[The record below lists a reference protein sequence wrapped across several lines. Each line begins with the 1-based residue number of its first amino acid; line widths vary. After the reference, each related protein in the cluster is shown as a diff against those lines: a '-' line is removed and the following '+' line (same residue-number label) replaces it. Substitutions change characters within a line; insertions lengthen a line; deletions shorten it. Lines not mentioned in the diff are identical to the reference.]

1 LPTDWG
7 NGITGNHGWRE
18 GLNLITLV
26 SNTLY
31 GISHA
36 NIMNIIHK
44 SISAFLLSVIC
55 STAASLTLSIPKS
68 LIDIGVAK
76 KFPKE
81 KLTITLDKPV
91 TKFSKERQKIELC
104 GIWTSKLPQRTGDF
118 CVDTQ
123 PVWNKEKGDIE
134 ISKVNVLKLTAGDGK
149 ELSGS
154 VTNTL
159 NTTLLTLLDGTS
171 VYHVPD
177 MIGKRL
183 DAIEVQESSFKLI
196 F

>member
-1 LPTDWG
+1 MTRFNKFLFASAILLVVNTVSALS
-7 NGITGNHGWRE
+7 
-18 GLNLITLV
+18 LN
-26 SNTLY
+26 
-31 GISHA
+31 
-36 NIMNIIHK
+36 
-44 SISAFLLSVIC
+44 
-55 STAASLTLSIPKS
+55 IPKS
-68 LIDIGVAK
+68 LIDLAMAK

-81 KLTITLDKPV
+81 KLTITLDQPV

-104 GIWTSKLPQRTGDF
+104 GTWVSKIPQRSGDF

-134 ISKVNVLKLTAGDGK
+134 ISKVNILKLVTADGK
-149 ELSGS
+149 ELSGAIS
-154 VTNTL
+154 GTL
-159 NTTLLTLLDGTS
+159 NSTVLTLLDGTS

-183 DAIEVQESSFKLI
+183 DAIEIQDNSFKLI

>member
-1 LPTDWG
+1 MMRYDKFLFASAIFLAVNTVSALS
-7 NGITGNHGWRE
+7 
-18 GLNLITLV
+18 LN
-26 SNTLY
+26 
-31 GISHA
+31 
-36 NIMNIIHK
+36 
-44 SISAFLLSVIC
+44 
-55 STAASLTLSIPKS
+55 IPKS
-68 LIDIGVAK
+68 LIDLGMAK

-81 KLTITLDKPV
+81 KLTITLDQPV

-104 GIWTSKLPQRTGDF
+104 GTWASKIPQRSGEF

-134 ISKVNVLKLTAGDGK
+134 ISKVNILKLTTADGK

-154 VTNTL
+154 ISGTL
-159 NTTLLTLLDGTS
+159 NSTVLTLLDGTS

-183 DAIEVQESSFKLI
+183 DAIEIQDNSFKLI

>member
-1 LPTDWG
+1 MMRFNKFLFASAIFLVVNTVSALS
-7 NGITGNHGWRE
+7 
-18 GLNLITLV
+18 LN
-26 SNTLY
+26 
-31 GISHA
+31 
-36 NIMNIIHK
+36 
-44 SISAFLLSVIC
+44 
-55 STAASLTLSIPKS
+55 IPKS
-68 LIDIGVAK
+68 LIDLGMAK

-81 KLTITLDKPV
+81 KLTITLDQPV

-104 GIWTSKLPQRTGDF
+104 GTWASKIPQRSGDF

-134 ISKVNVLKLTAGDGK
+134 ISKVNILKLATADGK
-149 ELSGS
+149 ELSGAIS
-154 VTNTL
+154 GTL
-159 NTTLLTLLDGTS
+159 NSTVLTLLDGTS

-183 DAIEVQESSFKLI
+183 DAIEIQDNSFKLI